1 MIGSYVKQINDLLEK
16 IKQEDKENMDNMVRY
31 VTSTELNVGGQLCR
45 YGEIYKMI
53 LESESF
59 DEIISTLE
67 TFLTREKYESYEEE
81 IEYLQSMAYN
91 FIKDNEEFTNGREQL
106 LKTSKK
112 YIFDTIINCL

>member
-1 MIGSYVKQINDLLEK
+1 MIKEYTKQISNLLEK
-16 IKQEDKENMDNMVRY
+16 INEEHEENMETIIGY
-31 VTSTELNVGGQLCR
+31 ATSTELNVGGQLCR

-67 TFLTREKYESYEEE
+67 TFLTREKYEGHEEA
-81 IEYLQSMAYN
+81 IKYLQSRAYN
-91 FIKDNEEFTNGREQL
+91 FIKDNEVFTNGREQL
-106 LKTSKK
+106 LKISKT